1 MRILILIEY
10 QARKHLV
17 DLNEKLSGLYAG
29 NPKRATDHPTAEAM
43 LQAFKGIYLSVV
55 TIGEQV
61 LYHMTPLSDV
71 QGKILS
77 LLDFPTHVYAQLAD
91 IFPKPTTK

>member
-1 MRILILIEY
+1 
-10 QARKHLV
+10 
-17 DLNEKLSGLYAG
+17 LSGLYAG

-55 TIGEQV
+55 ILDDQV
-61 LYHMTPLSDV
+61 LYHVTPFSEV

-77 LLDFPTHVYAQLAD
+77 LLDFSINIYSQL
-91 IFPKPTTK
+91 